1 MRKPRLRSFAVL
13 GLAFGVAACAA
24 PGTPERAFANGPSTE
39 CTHAA
44 IDSTRPQYVV
54 GYGSLMQ
61 DASRARTTPEAGP
74 AHPVEVAGYRRG
86 WFERGSPVGFS
97 TTFLGVIPDQ
107 QGRLN
112 AVMYEVRPAEL
123 ASTDSRERSY
133 CRDLVEQAALTR
145 LDPGF
150 SPPSDAQIWIYV
162 SRVPRAAAPSND
174 YPIVQS
180 YVDVFLSGCL
190 EQEQR
195 FALAGF
201 ARQCIATTSD
211 WSEHWVNDRLY
222 PRRAFIYQPHASEID
237 ALLSRELPR
246 YFGRIRLER

>member
-1 MRKPRLRSFAVL
+1 MWNRRLQSLAVL
-13 GLAFGVAACAA
+13 GLAFGLAACAA
-24 PGTPERAFANGPSTE
+24 PGTSERFASGPSTE
-39 CTHAA
+39 CNDAA
-44 IDSTRPQYVV
+44 VDSTRPQYVV

-61 DASRARTTPEAGP
+61 DESRAQTVPKAGR
-74 AHPVEVAGYRRG
+74 AHPVEIAGYRRG
-86 WFERGSPVGFS
+86 WFQRGLPVGFS
-97 TTFLGVIPDQ
+97 TTFLGVIADR

-123 ASTDSRERSY
+123 ASTDSREHFY
-133 CRDLVEQAALTR
+133 CRNLVEPGAVTR

-150 SPPSDAQIWIYV
+150 SPPAGAQVWIYV
-162 SRVPRAAAPSND
+162 SRAASAAPPSRD

-201 ARQCIATTSD
+201 ARQCITTTSD

-222 PRRAFIYQPHASEID
+222 PRRPLIYQPRASEID

>member
-1 MRKPRLRSFAVL
+1 MRDRGLQSFAVL
-13 GLAFGVAACAA
+13 GLAFGLAACAA
-24 PGTPERAFANGPSTE
+24 PGTAERALAGRTSTQ
-39 CTHAA
+39 CTDAA
-44 IDSTRPQYVV
+44 VDSTRAQYVV

-61 DASRARTTPEAGP
+61 DESRARTAPKAGP
-74 AHPVEVAGYRRG
+74 AHPVEIAGYRRG
-86 WFERGSPVGFS
+86 WFTRGSPTGFS
-97 TTFLGVIPDQ
+97 TTFLGVIPNRQ
-107 QGRLN
+107 SRLN
-112 AVMYEVRPAEL
+112 AVMYQVRPAEL
-123 ASTDSRERSY
+123 ASTDSRERFY
-133 CRDLVEQAALTR
+133 CRDLVEPSAVTR

-150 SPPSDAQIWIYV
+150 SPPPDAQVWIYV
-162 SRVPRAAAPSND
+162 SRASGAAPPSSD

-180 YVDVFLSGCL
+180 YVDIFLSGCL

-201 ARQCIATTSD
+201 ARRCIATTSD

-222 PRRAFIYQPHASEID
+222 PRRPFIYQPRAREID